1 MFHKKTLSLS
11 IAMIAALGA
20 SYGVNAQTDDEQIE
34 EIVITGIRASLA
46 QAVDIKR
53 NNFAVV
59 DAIVAEDIG
68 KFPDNNVAEALQ
80 RVTGVQ
86 VTDRGAGE
94 VSTVSIRGLTDV
106 TTTVNGRTIF
116 TAAGRS
122 VALADIPASLLKQVD
137 VYKTRSASNIES
149 GIAGQIDIKTQ
160 RPFDFDGSKV
170 VLSGRAIHQEA
181 ADQTDPNLSALF
193 SNRWDTNAG
202 EFGALVNFSYA
213 ETNYR
218 DQVAAAGAAVPFAAQ
233 QVDNVPRFNDQT
245 QQWESRSYGYLER
258 IFDTGIWAPGLENGM
273 PSGAGSTIDF
283 CNPVGAAAL
292 GADCAGTNEAYYLSR
307 DAVMQN
313 DFTGTRER
321 PAVNV
326 SLQYAPNDTS
336 EYLFEAF
343 YNGFRNESFNNL
355 LFGYVDA
362 WWDLANKPDPI
373 LFDGTNVVKERI
385 VGDTALF
392 SSGDYSEGKTDSW
405 VYSLGGKWQL
415 TDNLELR
422 SELVYQKSE
431 YETSFMAMRADT
443 RADIWVDFNP
453 GNGIPSWKAVNE
465 SATGDLTFGDVNYQT
480 ADLADSTRWTMGTL
494 YDNRASYEG
503 ESYTWTADGDW
514 NLDGGFFSKVQFGLR
529 VDRRTADDSYRN
541 QFAEC
546 ITDCSF
552 SDYDGIAHIN
562 NGFFDGESDVPTS
575 WFVPNGSWM
584 HSNADLMRGSYGLVK
599 QEVDHFFSIEEDTY
613 NAYVQADFETEI
625 GGRLVDGQIGV
636 RYSGSNTD
644 MTFFDLAA
652 ADHPRSTADS
662 STSKLLPS
670 AVVRYHFTDDLL
682 ARFAYTET
690 LRRPDFGSLNAN
702 IIYNEDLT
710 NVGYGTASGGNPDL
724 DPVESKNI
732 DVSLEWY
739 FAPGSSL
746 YATYFTRDIE
756 GIVIDFRRQ
765 ITHEG
770 ENYIIGQPLNAS
782 NGKLDGLELGLIYFP
797 DNLPGY
803 LDGLGVQFSYTALDS
818 SQDIP
823 LANDQGEIESWVT
836 RDMFG
841 VSDSSYSAV
850 LAYERENFGA
860 RLSYV
865 WRDDF
870 LYNYEAASFANP
882 LGIYHKAEESLDLQV
897 SYDVTDNL
905 TLTLDGTNLTNEVYQ
920 SYYQNSQLF
929 NSASALYSRT
939 FALGARYSF

>member
-137 VYKTRSASNIES
+137 VYKTRSASNIEA

-181 ADQTDPNLSALF
+181 ADKTDPNLSALF
-193 SNRWDTNAG
+193 SNRWDTDAG

-218 DQVAAAGAAVPFAAQ
+218 DQVAAAGAAVPFASEA
-233 QVDNVPRFNDQT
+233 VGGF
-245 QQWESRSYGYLER
+245 GYLER
-258 IFDTGIWAPGLENGM
+258 IFDTGIWQPGLENGL
-273 PSGAGSTIDF
+273 PHNAGATLDYH
-283 CNPVGAAAL
+283 
-292 GADCAGTNEAYYLSR
+292 GTEGGYYLAR

-385 VGDTALF
+385 MDDTALF

-431 YETSFMAMRADT
+431 YETSFMAMRADMSDT
-443 RADIWVDFNP
+443 TDRYGVDNRADIWVDFNP
-453 GNGIPSWKAVNE
+453 GNGAPAWMVLDENSNGDVSIGGVNY
-465 SATGDLTFGDVNYQT
+465 SKRDLT
-480 ADLADSTRWTMGTL
+480 DSSHYTMGTL

-529 VDRRTADDSYRN
+529 LDRRTADDSYKN
-541 QFAEC
+541 QDSEC
-546 ITDCSF
+546 VTNCSF
-552 SDYDGIAHIN
+552 SDYEGIAHIN
-562 NGFFDGESDVPTS
+562 NGFFDSESDVPTS

-584 HSNADLMRGSYGLVK
+584 HGNADLMRGNYGLVK

-870 LYNYEAASFANP
+870 LYDYEAAAFANP
-882 LGIYHKAEESLDLQV
+882 LGIYHKAETSLDLQV

-905 TLTLDGTNLTNEVYQ
+905 TLTFDGTNLTDEVYQ

-939 FALGARYSF
+939 FALGARYTF